1 MSNGG
6 ESVSGASEEN
16 ADDGPTTVLVID
28 DEELF
33 QRLFTTYL
41 ESAGYEV
48 NAVGS
53 GDAALEAVDEDV
65 DIVLLDRRMPDPSG
79 DDVLAEIRARNIHCR
94 VALVTAVEPDF
105 DIVTIDC
112 DDYLVKP
119 VSREA
124 LVDTVERLELLDEY
138 DETRRELSALRVKR
152 NVLEVE
158 KHPSALEEN
167 AAFRR
172 LQNEI
177 TKLESELDDLEA
189 TIDERP
195 GYEDRR

>member
-6 ESVSGASEEN
+6 GSASETSERSE
-16 ADDGPTTVLVID
+16 DDGPATILVVD
-28 DEELF
+28 DEDVVRKSF
-33 QRLFTTYL
+33 AMYL
-41 ESAGYEV
+41 ESEGYRV
-48 NAVGS
+48 HTVDS
-53 GDAALEAVDEDV
+53 GDAALEAVDDDV
-65 DIVLLDRRMPDPSG
+65 NVVLLDRRMPDRSG
-79 DDVLAEIRARNIHCR
+79 DEVLEAIRARNVDCK
-94 VALVTAVEPDF
+94 VALVTAVDPDF

-119 VSREA
+119 VDCEA
-124 LVDTVERLELLDEY
+124 LIDTVERLELLDEY
-138 DETRRELSALRVKR
+138 DETRRELSTLRVKR

-158 KHPSALEEN
+158 KHSSELDDT

-177 TKLESELDDLEA
+177 AELESELDDLEE
-189 TIDERP
+189 TFDERL